1 MGCRPTDWNKVAAIG
16 NRMIYPASPTIL
28 DNSPKTMTSR
38 IMRQGSRGRRT
49 PLRIHASM
57 KPECC
62 ATPIPNHSHNHQPN
76 GANPVKLVMTWRS
89 SQRMPSGLSRLCT
102 PYFFSSLRL
111 QHAQTIDIEYP

>member
-62 ATPIPNHSHNHQPN
+62 ATPIPNI
-76 GANPVKLVMTWRS
+76 ATI
-89 SQRMPSGLSRLCT
+89 T
-102 PYFFSSLRL
+102 SLMER
-111 QHAQTIDIEYP
+111 IP

>member
-62 ATPIPNHSHNHQPN
+62 ATPIPNIATITSPN

-102 PYFFSSLRL
+102 RISSPVCGCSTLR
-111 QHAQTIDIEYP
+111 P

>member
-1 MGCRPTDWNKVAAIG
+1 
-16 NRMIYPASPTIL
+16 
-28 DNSPKTMTSR
+28 
-38 IMRQGSRGRRT
+38 MRQGSRGRRT

-62 ATPIPNHSHNHQPN
+62 ATPIPNIATITSPN

-89 SQRMPSGLSRLCT
+89 SQRMPSGL
-102 PYFFSSLRL
+102 FSSLRL